1 MNKVRPITTA
11 GTGAVSAAHPLAAG
25 AGLMVLGRGGNACDA
40 MIAAQAALAVVAP
53 ASCGL
58 GGDMLALIHEPA
70 RGTRAVNG
78 TGAAPMD
85 PTFHGVTSPALSVT
99 VPGLVAGWCDA
110 NRSFGKLSLSA
121 CLAPA
126 VDMARN
132 GCTLSDGDRVSI
144 GEQRERLFLGGALN
158 WAVVRDGIGKA
169 PVRQPE
175 IAKLLE
181 RIGAEGE
188 AAFYDGAIAS
198 AIERAVQKRGGLLTR
213 GDMRRHRSF
222 VGEPITVDYQGG
234 TVEVQPPMT
243 QGVLLA
249 LSLKSLQEI
258 SVAEAA
264 SLDHLCVE
272 LTEASFQYRA
282 RVAEGKALLN
292 EPLDINLTRASGRG
306 GPRAYLHTAGVA
318 TADAEGQVCSSLV
331 SVFDSFGSCILVPEG
346 GFVLNNRAEGF
357 TDAPND
363 AGPGKR
369 PVHTLAPM
377 IFRKGKKVTALATP
391 GADGQ
396 VQTLLQI
403 LAKIGA
409 GDADLAAAIHA
420 PRWRSEDGV
429 LLVATEHPEAEH
441 LKSLGHQVV
450 MRPDADLCFGGVVCA
465 GFEAGRP
472 FAGSDWRREVWHSVL

>member
-1 MNKVRPITTA
+1 MSSVRPITTG

-25 AGLMVLGRGGNACDA
+25 AGLMVLGHGGNACDA

-58 GGDMLALIHEPA
+58 GGDMLALVHDPA
-70 RGTRAVNG
+70 KGTRAVNG

-85 PTFHGVTSPALSVT
+85 PSFHEVTSPALSVT

-110 NRSFGKLSLSA
+110 NRLFGRLPLAA

-126 VDMARN
+126 IEMARH
-132 GCTLSDGDRVSI
+132 GCTLSAGDRASI
-144 GEQRERLFLGGALN
+144 AEQRERLTSGGASG
-158 WAVVRDGIGKA
+158 WSVVRDGAGDA
-169 PVRQPE
+169 PVTQPE
-175 IAKLLE
+175 LATLLE
-181 RIGAEGE
+181 RVGTDGE
-188 AAFYDGAIAS
+188 AAFYDGTIAAAIA
-198 AIERAVQKRGGLLTR
+198 RVVQKRGGLLTER
-213 GDMRRHRSF
+213 DMRRHRSF
-222 VGEPITVDYQGG
+222 VGEPVTVDWQGG
-234 TVEVQPPMT
+234 KVEVQPPMT

-249 LSLKSLQEI
+249 LSLKTLQSLSI
-258 SVAEAA
+258 ADAA

-272 LTEASFQYRA
+272 LTEASFQFRA
-282 RVAEGKALLN
+282 RVAEGEALLGQS
-292 EPLDINLTRASGRG
+292 LDIDMNRASGRG

-318 TADAEGQVCSSLV
+318 TADAEGQVCSSLI
-331 SVFDSFGSCILVPEG
+331 SVFDSFGSCIFVPEG

-357 TDAPND
+357 TAAPND

-377 IFRKGKKVTALATP
+377 IFREGKKVTAMATP

-409 GDADLAAAIHA
+409 GGTDLAAAIHA

-429 LLVATEHPEAEH
+429 LLVAQGHPEAEH
-441 LKSLGHQVV
+441 LNSLGHEVV
-450 MRPDADLCFGGVVCA
+450 MRPDGDLCFGGVVCA
-465 GFEAGRP
+465 GFGAGRP
-472 FAGSDWRREVWHSVL
+472 FAGSDWRREVWHAVL